1 MSSIS
6 ITGLG
11 TSAAGSRMR
20 TIIKST
26 GMLVGIGLLVTVTVA
41 ACTASKAPGSAE
53 PGNGHTATATAAAS
67 TAAASAPAATAS
79 ITPAAASASE
89 APSASAWL
97 AASEIPFGATYSWSL
112 DTGSEGSVPIGAA
125 EGNGVYYVS
134 PTTVLQEITSC
145 GSPSLLLSTPLG
157 ARQRLFEPTSG
168 APRDQAGQWIS
179 SYPDATA
186 AQAAWHRLQA
196 AYAAC
201 PAQAGNLPVTL
212 TETAQAPDAMA
223 WFHKTNGARFGD
235 LAPYAH
241 EYFVLHD
248 TQIAYLYVEGA
259 GPALATT
266 PNDPQVLA
274 TITRH
279 LNA

>member
-1 MSSIS
+1 
-6 ITGLG
+6 
-11 TSAAGSRMR
+11 MR
-20 TIIKST
+20 RIINRK
-26 GMLVGIGLLVTVTVA
+26 GMLVSIGLLVTVSVA
-41 ACTASKAPGSAE
+41 ACTAGKAPGSAE
-53 PGNGHTATATAAAS
+53 PDNGHTATATVAAS
-67 TAAASAPAATAS
+67 PPAATPS
-79 ITPAAASASE
+79 VTPGAASASS
-89 APSASAWL
+89 APPASAWL
-97 AASEIPFGATYSWSL
+97 AASEIPFGATYGWSL
-112 DTGSEGSVPIGAA
+112 DTGNANSAPIGAA

-134 PTTVLQEITSC
+134 PDTVFQAITSC

-168 APRDQAGQWIS
+168 ALRDLAGQWIS

-201 PAQAGNLPVTL
+201 PAQAGNLPITL
-212 TETAQAPDAMA
+212 TETAQTPDAMA
-223 WFHKTNGARFGD
+223 WFHSTNGKRFGD
-235 LAPYAH
+235 IAPYAH
-241 EYFVLHD
+241 EYFVLHE

-266 PNDPQVLA
+266 PNDAQVLA
-274 TITRH
+274 AITRH